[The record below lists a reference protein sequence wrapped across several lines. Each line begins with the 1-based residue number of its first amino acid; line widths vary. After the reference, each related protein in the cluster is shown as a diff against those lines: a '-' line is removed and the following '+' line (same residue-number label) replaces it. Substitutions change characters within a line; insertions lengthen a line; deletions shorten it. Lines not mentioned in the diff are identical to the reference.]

1 MKDKTLMI
9 LFILVGLIL
18 FKNPISVGL
27 MHIVDFIGYVLNINV
42 VDIIDFL
49 NTIYYL

>member
-1 MKDKTLMI
+1 MKDKTLII
-9 LFILVGLIL
+9 LFVLVGLII
-18 FKNPISVGL
+18 FKNPISIML
-27 MHIVDFIGYVLNINV
+27 MHVVDFVGYLLDVNV